1 MRRSR
6 LSLRRLRWRTRAI
19 LNLVCIVLALA
30 LWYMVRGFPYLSWEQ
45 DLQCSLRRSLAHNAD
60 IIYSERVPDELGTWG
75 DGADETVYIV
85 RWQDTVGAMRLM
97 RYTDGE
103 NSFFGPNRYVK
114 QYPNRDG
121 LFIIPLYGALP
132 EEDGNLCGATVAVV
146 ALDPKVERVEMIYDN
161 AYTDEKTVVNVHAEP
176 AGSGVFLAE
185 VDLGAAMPLP
195 YHIYTGEVFAREYY
209 GAVAYDG
216 GGNVVTQTLPAD
228 GTEIGESG
236 TTSDRLSAADSASGR
251 GNEDAQE

>member
-45 DLQCSLRRSLAHNAD
+45 DLQYTLRRSLAHNAD

-146 ALDPKVERVEMIYDN
+146 ALDPDVERVEMIYDN

-185 VDLGAAMPLP
+185 VDLGPAMPIP
-195 YHIYTGEVFAREYY
+195 YHVYTGDGFAREYY
-209 GAVAYDG
+209 GAVAYDDD
-216 GGNVVTQTLPAD
+216 GNVVTQTLPAD
-228 GTEIGESG
+228 GTESGERG
-236 TTSDRLSAADSASGR
+236 TASDRLSAADSASGR
-251 GNEDAQE
+251 EE

>member
-6 LSLRRLRWRTRAI
+6 LSLRRLRWRTRVI
-19 LNLVCIVLALA
+19 LDLACVVLALA
-30 LWYMVRGFPYLSWEQ
+30 LWYVVRGFPYLSWEQ
-45 DLQCSLRRSLAHNAD
+45 DLQYSLRRSLAHNAD

-85 RWQDTVGAMRLM
+85 RWQDTVGVMRLM
-97 RYTDGE
+97 RYTDGK
-103 NSFFGPNRYVK
+103 SWFFAPNRFVK

-132 EEDGNLCGATVAVV
+132 EEDGEMRGATVAVA
-146 ALDPKVERVEMIYDN
+146 ALDPAVKRVEVIYDN

-185 VDLGAAMPLP
+185 VDLGAATSIT
-195 YHIYTGEVFAREYY
+195 YHVYTGEAFAWSYY

-216 GGNVVTQTLPAD
+216 DGNVVTQTLPAD
-228 GTEIGESG
+228 GTESGERG
-236 TTSDRLSAADSASGR
+236 TASDRLSAADSASGR

>member
-19 LNLVCIVLALA
+19 LNLGCIVLAVA
-30 LWYMVRGFPYLSWEQ
+30 LWYALRGFPYLSWEQ
-45 DLQCSLRRSLAHNAD
+45 DLQYSLRRSLAHNAD

-75 DGADETVYIV
+75 SGSDETVYIM

-97 RYTDGE
+97 RYTDGK
-103 NSFFGPNRYVK
+103 NWFFGPNRYVK

-146 ALDPKVERVEMIYDN
+146 ALDPEIERVEMIYDN

-176 AGSGVFLAE
+176 AGSGIFLAE
-185 VDLGAAMPLP
+185 VNLGAAMPIP
-195 YHIYTGEVFAREYY
+195 DHVYTGEAFAWSYY

-216 GGNVVTQTLPAD
+216 RDNVVAKTLPASMPQSD
-228 GTEIGESG
+228 G
-236 TTSDRLSAADSASGR
+236 DAAVRLSAAGSA
-251 GNEDAQE
+251 